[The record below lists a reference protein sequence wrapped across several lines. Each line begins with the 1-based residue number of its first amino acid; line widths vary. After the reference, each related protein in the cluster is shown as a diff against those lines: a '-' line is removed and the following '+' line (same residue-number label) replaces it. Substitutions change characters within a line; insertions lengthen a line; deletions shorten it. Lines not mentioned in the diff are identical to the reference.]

1 MTLSDVRSPLLTVRA
16 TQRPTAV
23 ATPVDQPSQP
33 LVAAQADGAWEWG
46 VRAHSSGT
54 VREDHLACLDITGSY
69 QQSPA
74 SLLLQNAVVHGESGE
89 ERIELT
95 AEV

>member
-1 MTLSDVRSPLLTVRA
+1 MRSPLLTVRA
-16 TQRPTAV
+16 TERPAAV
-23 ATPVDQPSQP
+23 ATPVDQPSQS
-33 LVAAQADGAWEWG
+33 LVAAQTDGARQRG

-54 VREDHLACLDITGSY
+54 VREDHLASLDITGCY

-74 SLLLQNAVVHGESGE
+74 SLLLQNTVVHGERGE